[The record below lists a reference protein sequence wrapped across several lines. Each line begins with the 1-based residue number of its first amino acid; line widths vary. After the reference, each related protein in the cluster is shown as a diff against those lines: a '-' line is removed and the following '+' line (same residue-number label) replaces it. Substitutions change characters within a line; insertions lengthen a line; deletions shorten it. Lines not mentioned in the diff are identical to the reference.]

1 MFLLNFIKICL
12 FDRRYPELFKWFKDF
27 LGYKES
33 GMTEAVSQGTTGKE
47 RITGDL
53 ALEIGM
59 MGIVCPVLVLRL
71 VASSS
76 II

>member
-1 MFLLNFIKICL
+1 M
-12 FDRRYPELFKWFKDF
+12 FKWFKDF

-53 ALEIGM
+53 ALEIGLFCLLA
-59 MGIVCPVLVLRL
+59 VDL
-71 VASSS
+71 
-76 II
+76 